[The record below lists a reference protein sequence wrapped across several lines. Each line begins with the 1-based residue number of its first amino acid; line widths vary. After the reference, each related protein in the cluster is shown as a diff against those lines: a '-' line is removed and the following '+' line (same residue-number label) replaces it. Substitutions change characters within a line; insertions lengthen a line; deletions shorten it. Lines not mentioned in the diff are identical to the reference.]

1 MKERIA
7 RRRGPRHTRHRG
19 AKLTLA
25 ASAAT
30 LAVASCAP
38 ASAGTDDIEVVA
50 SFYPLQFVAQEVGGS
65 EISVTNLTPS
75 GAEPHDLELTT
86 RNVLT
91 LEEADVVMTLSGFQ
105 PALDDALSE
114 IEGPVVLDSASAEN
128 PNLHSSHGH
137 AAHDHSEH
145 DHGST
150 HTENTGHEG
159 HSHAGVDPHFWLDP
173 TRLIPLARHTA
184 QTFAEADPAH
194 AEQYSARAENLIQR
208 LKTLDE
214 EFTSSLS
221 DCRQDVIVVSHEA
234 FGYLAHR
241 YGLEQVGIAGLDP
254 ENEPSPARMQQVAR
268 VVQAEGVSTIFT
280 ETLVSGDVA
289 RAMATEL
296 GITVE
301 QLNPLESLQDP
312 QADYFSVMRQNL
324 TSLHDALDCA

>member
-1 MKERIA
+1 MKERICC
-7 RRRGPRHTRHRG
+7 HRG
-19 AKLTLA
+19 EGSTRGAPTHRLPAHRRPRWQAFASARPRGQASAPTRTRRQAFAPARTRRQTFAPARTRSARLTLA
-25 ASAAT
+25 ASATA
-30 LAVASCAP
+30 LVVAACAP
-38 ASAGTDDIEVVA
+38 ASAGTNDIEVVA

-65 EISVTNLTPS
+65 QVSVTNLTPA

-145 DHGST
+145 DHDT
-150 HTENTGHEG
+150 AHTEDTDHVA

-194 AEQYSARAENLIQR
+194 AEQFTARAEDLIDR
-208 LKTLDE
+208 LNTLDE
-214 EFTSSLS
+214 EFSSSLS

-241 YGLEQVGIAGLDP
+241 YGL
-254 ENEPSPARMQQVAR
+254 
-268 VVQAEGVSTIFT
+268 
-280 ETLVSGDVA
+280 
-289 RAMATEL
+289 
-296 GITVE
+296 
-301 QLNPLESLQDP
+301 
-312 QADYFSVMRQNL
+312 
-324 TSLHDALDCA
+324 